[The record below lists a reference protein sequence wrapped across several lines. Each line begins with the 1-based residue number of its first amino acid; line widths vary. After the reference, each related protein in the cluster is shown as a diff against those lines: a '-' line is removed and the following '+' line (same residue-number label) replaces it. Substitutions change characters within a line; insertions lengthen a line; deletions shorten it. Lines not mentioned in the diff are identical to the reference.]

1 MKRMKNADW
10 QEESSIVHTLI
21 HSIEGRI
28 STLFVTISVYP
39 FHTGQTFHWK
49 TLPAV
54 GFLRR
59 SSLINF
65 SRVVALQPSGAF
77 YRVELYDRL
86 VNLTSNLAV

>member
-1 MKRMKNADW
+1 MRAGW
-10 QEESSIVHTLI
+10 QEEFSIVHTLI
-21 HSIEGRI
+21 YSIEGRI

-59 SSLINF
+59 SPLINF

-77 YRVELYDRL
+77 YRVELCDRL
-86 VNLTSNLAV
+86 VNPTSNLAV